1 MVILNNVNVT
11 TYSGNLFDFY
21 QLYQLT
27 ISSST
32 FTNLNPWS
40 SVPPVRL
47 YPGVSS
53 GQSHT
58 IKDVTFQNISVKY
71 SVMLIDPGT
80 SFLKLTLQNV
90 NMDSIKK
97 VAMTAAEKTLD
108 DLQTE
113 NDFLGGGVCM
123 MARKAVALALVGG
136 TYTNIESNC
145 IVLNDATLAI
155 NYTVF
160 DNSGLTN
167 VPKPIADD
175 TITEA
180 DGVSFVTF
188 IGGTTD
194 IAPTNIVKILGAKFI
209 ENKVKSMYGGVIYSI
224 INVVG

>member
-1 MVILNNVNVT
+1 
-11 TYSGNLFDFY
+11 
-21 QLYQLT
+21 
-27 ISSST
+27 
-32 FTNLNPWS
+32 
-40 SVPPVRL
+40 
-47 YPGVSS
+47 
-53 GQSHT
+53 
-58 IKDVTFQNISVKY
+58 
-71 SVMLIDPGT
+71 MLIDPGT

-123 MARKAVALALVGG
+123 MARKAVALALVSG
-136 TYTNIESNC
+136 TYKNIESNC

-224 INVVG
+224 INLVC